1 MQDHITPR
9 PEDILRLWFP
19 PGLADA
25 DPEDHAAFWRSRMRG
40 GMDETLIA
48 DWSEVTLAGAH
59 GEFDHWAE
67 TPYGRLAL
75 VLVLDQF
82 PRSVWRDTPAA
93 YAQDL
98 KAARL
103 SLEALENGHFD
114 ALAHVWERQFLLISI
129 SHCEGPD
136 HLERMDR
143 LISIEEKLAEDAPP
157 HLREVYERP
166 SEQTAIVREVIR
178 RFGRHPHRNPV
189 LGRPST
195 RAEQTYINQGEFPH
209 EREIKTPA

>member
-1 MQDHITPR
+1 MQDPTTTR
-9 PEDILRLWFP
+9 PEHVLSLWFP
-19 PGLADA
+19 EGLADA
-25 DPEDHAAFWRSRMRG
+25 GPEDHAAFWRSRMRG
-40 GMDETLIA
+40 GMDEVLSR
-48 DWSEVTLAGAH
+48 DWAEVTMAGAH
-59 GEFDHWAE
+59 GDFDHWAE

-103 SLEALENGHFD
+103 SLEALECGHYA
-114 ALAHVWERQFLLISI
+114 ALDHVWERQFLLISI

-136 HLERMDR
+136 HLARMDR
-143 LISIEEKLAEDAPP
+143 LVTLEEALAKEAPP
-157 HLREVYERP
+157 HLRQVYERP
-166 SEQTAIVREVIR
+166 GEQTAIVREVIR

-195 RAEQTYINQGEFPH
+195 RAEQSYINQGEFPH
-209 EREIKTPA
+209 EREIKAPA